1 MRHIEYPSIKHF
13 RETFKHITRQRLQ
26 TNPNESLV
34 FRGTTKLHGTNFSYV
49 YDIDDQTKN
58 VFQSRKNVLTEA
70 EEFYGF
76 KHLVYGNKER
86 YGIKE
91 VLDCAIRTHFGV
103 LLSITK
109 PIASHIVVF
118 GEFIGGEIQRKIAL
132 EQLDK
137 MFVIFDI
144 AVVSDGR
151 VKFMSWENL
160 CDFSRIMARKRDN
173 YFEQEAVKSITEFP
187 TWEVSINTL
196 SESDMLA
203 AQDKLSKIT
212 KEVERECPFAK
223 AHGIKGTGEGV
234 VWRVAQPHLE
244 ALNNGFGLRFKVKG
258 DEHTNSK
265 VRTLDP
271 VESAKIE
278 GLKSLEDICSAI
290 CTEARFNQGMQFL
303 NENNIEDAA
312 KKSTFMRWV
321 VEDTIK
327 EEMDFITE
335 KGLTADQ
342 IKPQLFKNALR
353 FWISRT

>member
-1 MRHIEYPSIKHF
+1 MRHIEYPSIKHY
-13 RETFKHITRQRLQ
+13 RETFKQITRQRLQ
-26 TNPNESLV
+26 TNPHDPLV

-49 YDIDDQTKN
+49 FDTTDQSQN
-58 VFQSRKNVLTEA
+58 VFQSRKNVLTDSD
-70 EEFYGF
+70 EFYGF
-76 KHLVYGNKER
+76 KDIVYGNKGR
-86 YGIKE
+86 YGIKH
-91 VLDCAIRTHFGV
+91 VLDESIIRFFKDSELPSIFSVSHF
-103 LLSITK
+103 I
-109 PIASHIVVF
+109 IF

-132 EQLDK
+132 EKLDK
-137 MFVIFDI
+137 MFVIFDMALI
-144 AVVSDGR
+144 IDGR
-151 VKFMSWENL
+151 LNFLSWDSL
-160 CDFSRIMARKRDN
+160 CDFSKIVANKREN
-173 YFEQEAVKSITEFP
+173 FFEEQAVKSITEFP

-223 AHGIKGTGEGV
+223 AHGVKGTGEGV

-244 ALNNGFGLRFKVKG
+244 ASNDGFGLRFKVKG

-271 VESAKIE
+271 VESAKID
-278 GLKSLEDICSAI
+278 GLKSLEDICAAI

-303 NENNIEDAA
+303 SENNIAESA